1 MRDGIFVSY
10 SHADRAWLGQLQQVF
25 QRLQGAVRIEVW
37 DDTRIVPGSRW
48 QGEIK
53 EALDTAAAAVLL
65 LSPAFFRSDFIAT
78 HELPEVLAAAARGE
92 LVVLPLVLAPCAH
105 DAVTAIY
112 QSVHDP
118 AVPLDSLDDAGR
130 HAVWQRLLA
139 SLNDVAA
146 SIDHETH
153 VGAESVRLGNDVAA
167 SADVAHVL
175 DKIARASVDPAFDGN
190 EAMRENTRVFLEGQ
204 RCQAVATWLMEEMKR
219 PDLMPFRSK
228 AVIRM
233 LEQVG
238 REQEVAL
245 GRATGLTQE
254 FANQALAML
263 QEAKGPGGGRAGAP

>member
-1 MRDGIFVSY
+1 M
-10 SHADRAWLGQLQQVF
+10 
-25 QRLQGAVRIEVW
+25 
-37 DDTRIVPGSRW
+37 
-48 QGEIK
+48 

-78 HELPEVLAAAARGE
+78 HELPDVLAAAARGE
-92 LVVLPLVLAPCAH
+92 LLVVLPLVLAPCAH
-105 DAVTAIY
+105 DAVTAIF
-112 QSVHDP
+112 QSVRHDP

-167 SADVAHVL
+167 SADVAHIL

-204 RCQAVATWLMEEMKR
+204 RCQAVATWLMVEMKR

-263 QEAKGPGGGRAGAP
+263 PEAKGSGGAQRRGALRNDDC